1 MTMYY
6 GLPPGLS
13 MWLLWTGI
21 KQNLL
26 LLDGNQMPLT
36 LDVALTWFPL
46 ELLSLTDQPIAPTV
60 TADDVTR
67 NGTDGDSTD
76 RLLT

>member
-1 MTMYY
+1 
-6 GLPPGLS
+6 

-36 LDVALTWFPL
+36 LDVALLWT
-46 ELLSLTDQPIAPTV
+46 
-60 TADDVTR
+60 
-67 NGTDGDSTD
+67 
-76 RLLT
+76 

>member
-36 LDVALTWFPL
+36 LDVALLWT
-46 ELLSLTDQPIAPTV
+46 
-60 TADDVTR
+60 
-67 NGTDGDSTD
+67 
-76 RLLT
+76 